1 MKLFTKALNK
11 EKETIANR
19 CMYQDI
25 LKNQNLNNKQLH
37 ELSNNVDPIIKIG
50 VINHKNI
57 TLAILTNL
65 LNDKDINVRET
76 ACDKMQS
83 MLRTAGKLYYK

>member
-1 MKLFTKALNK
+1 MNFFKKIFNQKK
-11 EKETIANR
+11 EELSNR

-25 LKNQNLNNKQLH
+25 LKNQDLNNKQLH
-37 ELSNNVDPIIKIG
+37 ELSNNADPIIKIG